1 MLYVILCMLVVAYLV
16 SVIASYQILGD
27 SRNDTTI
34 LYIVSLLGRDRT
46 REFSHTDM
54 LYFFATPWIPFLNTY
69 LIYKTIRD
77 NPELS
82 IQVAYFAHFAR
93 RLLARFT

>member
-1 MLYVILCMLVVAYLV
+1 MLYVLLCMLVVAYLV
-16 SVIASYQILGD
+16 SVITSYQILGD
-27 SRNDTTI
+27 SRNDTTT
-34 LYIVSLLGRDRT
+34 LYVLSLIGRDRT

-54 LYFFATPWIPFLNTY
+54 LYFFATPWIPVLNTY

-82 IQVAYFAHFAR
+82 AQIAYVAHSVQ
-93 RLLARFT
+93 RLLARFI